1 MNLSQVVV
9 ENSLLLSSIIIKE
22 NDHIVL
28 LAEEE
33 EGLRGIKNFGN
44 KKKLWDKVI
53 WNYISTYRYM
63 LLLVSTRVYFTRFVL
78 YGWYDILQFTSRKTY
93 LNVPKG
99 CIVCRA
105 A

>member
-28 LAEEE
+28 LAEEEE

-63 LLLVSTRVYFTRFVL
+63 LLLVPESTL
-78 YGWYDILQFTSRKTY
+78 W
-93 LNVPKG
+93 
-99 CIVCRA
+99 
-105 A
+105 

>member
-44 KKKLWDKVI
+44 KKKTFGIKSFGI
-53 WNYISTYRYM
+53 TFPPIGRCY
-63 LLLVSTRVYFTRFVL
+63 
-78 YGWYDILQFTSRKTY
+78 
-93 LNVPKG
+93 
-99 CIVCRA
+99 C
-105 A
+105 

>member
-44 KKKLWDKVI
+44 KKKLGDKVI

-63 LLLVSTRVYFTRFVL
+63 LLLVPESTL
-78 YGWYDILQFTSRKTY
+78 
-93 LNVPKG
+93 
-99 CIVCRA
+99 
-105 A
+105 

>member
-33 EGLRGIKNFGN
+33 EDLRGIKNFGN

-53 WNYISTYRYM
+53 WNYIST
-63 LLLVSTRVYFTRFVL
+63 
-78 YGWYDILQFTSRKTY
+78 
-93 LNVPKG
+93 
-99 CIVCRA
+99 
-105 A
+105 

>member
-44 KKKLWDKVI
+44 KKNFGIKSFGITFPLIGTCYCMDGT
-53 WNYISTYRYM
+53 TYFN
-63 LLLVSTRVYFTRFVL
+63 LLVEKL
-78 YGWYDILQFTSRKTY
+78 I
-93 LNVPKG
+93 
-99 CIVCRA
+99 
-105 A
+105 

>member
-53 WNYISTYRYM
+53 WNYISTCRYM
-63 LLLVSTRVYFTRFVL
+63 LLLVPESISLGL
-78 YGWYDILQFTSRKTY
+78 YCMDGTTTTY
-93 LNVPKG
+93 
-99 CIVCRA
+99 
-105 A
+105 

>member
-44 KKKLWDKVI
+44 KKSFGI
-53 WNYISTYRYM
+53 QSFGITFPPIGRCY
-63 LLLVSTRVYFTRFVL
+63 
-78 YGWYDILQFTSRKTY
+78 
-93 LNVPKG
+93 
-99 CIVCRA
+99 C
-105 A
+105 

>member
-33 EGLRGIKNFGN
+33 EEGLRGIKNFGN
-44 KKKLWDKVI
+44 KKNFGIKSFGI
-53 WNYISTYRYM
+53 TFPPIGTCY
-63 LLLVSTRVYFTRFVL
+63 
-78 YGWYDILQFTSRKTY
+78 
-93 LNVPKG
+93 
-99 CIVCRA
+99 C
-105 A
+105 